1 MTQHDA
7 LITKNYIWANQKIN
21 FEIKIFWSE
30 IEVKKFLW
38 NWKIEFA
45 EIAEYDSAWC
55 ANHEKLYMSPWKSR
69 FLDRNFLVR
78 NWGKKISLKLENRIG

>member
-1 MTQHDA
+1 MTQRDA

-30 IEVKKFLW
+30 IEVKKISLKL
-38 NWKIEFA
+38 KIELA
-45 EIAEYDSAWC
+45 KNAEYDSAWC
-55 ANHEKLYMSPWKSR
+55 ANHAKLYMSPWKNR

-78 NWGKKISLKLENRIG
+78 NRGKKISLKLENRIG